1 MNSLFGGG
9 SSADTDATDELMIPE
24 ERQDEPTLTP
34 LRPAIQPEPETSTN
48 VWRSKYTQPQSESSG
63 STLVGATLTGD
74 TLQML
79 RGVVNEQKN
88 SRTPARDPG
97 ATSTIYRKK
106 RSTVEFTPGQKRRPR
121 LSPRRCRDR

>member
-1 MNSLFGGG
+1 M
-9 SSADTDATDELMIPE
+9 A
-24 ERQDEPTLTP
+24 P

-79 RGVVNEQKN
+79 RGVVNEQN

-97 ATSTIYRKK
+97 ATSTIYRKSAAPWNSPQSK
-106 RSTVEFTPGQKRRPR
+106 RSTPPPAQPTPLQGTGR
-121 LSPRRCRDR
+121 

>member
-1 MNSLFGGG
+1 MG

-88 SRTPARDPG
+88 SRTPARDRALP
-97 ATSTIYRKK
+97 A
-106 RSTVEFTPGQKRRPR
+106 RSTVKSAAPWNSPPVKSAARRPGSAHAAAGTGR
-121 LSPRRCRDR
+121 